1 MASTGLNFSALTP
14 SNGALQSLSELLFSK
29 VLGEERL
36 AQVFNVIFGAE
47 NGKKVGFIGEFGLV
61 GKAAQGCEPTYNNSQ
76 IETSE
81 KTWDLGEWGVYE
93 KICYKDLLGTLAQVA
108 MRRGANIA
116 DLTGTEYIDDIV
128 YPRLE
133 LAIYKMLMRFA
144 WFGDKN
150 ADNVADGGVI
160 TNGVD
165 PEFFTV
171 TDGFWKRFFAIASG
185 NSARRVNIA
194 ANAEATFAAQKSAI
208 LENGVA
214 SGIIDNLIMGA
225 SADLRQGENQ
235 VIFVTQSLKD
245 ALSRDIRN
253 NNKGSELQ
261 WRAIFDGITESQY
274 DGIRLVAMPLW
285 DSIIQA
291 YESTG
296 TAWNKPHRAVYTTT
310 NNLLVGIDNY
320 TDFAELNV
328 FFDEKSELNLLKSK
342 GALGTIVAQDN
353 MVQVAY

>member
-81 KTWDLGEWGVYE
+81 KAWDLGEWGVYE
-93 KICYKDLLGTLAQVA
+93 KICYNDLLGTLAQVA

>member
-14 SNGALQSLSELLFSK
+14 SNGALQSLSELLFNK

-47 NGKKVGFIGEFGLV
+47 HGKKVGFIGEFGLV
-61 GKAAQGCEPTYNNSQ
+61 GKAAQGCEPEYNNSQ

-93 KICYKDLLGTLAQVA
+93 KICYKDLIGTLAQVA
-108 MRRGANIA
+108 MRRGAKIA

-150 ADNVADGGVI
+150 ADNVTDGGVI

-165 PEFFTV
+165 PAFFTV
-171 TDGFWKRFFAIASG
+171 TDGFWKRFFAIASAD
-185 NSARRVNIA
+185 SARRVNIA
-194 ANAEATFAAQKSAI
+194 ANAEATFALQKSAI
-208 LENGVA
+208 LNTGVA
-214 SGIIDNLIMGA
+214 TSILDNLIMGA

-253 NNKGSELQ
+253 NNTGSELQ

-342 GALGTIVAQDN
+342 GALGTLVAQDN

>member
-1 MASTGLNFSALTP
+1 MASTGLNFEALTP
-14 SNGALQSLSELLFSK
+14 SNGALQSLNELIFLK

-47 NGKKVGFIGEFGLV
+47 NGKKVGFVGEFGLV
-61 GKAAQGCEPTYNNSQ
+61 GQAVQGCDPNYNNTTLA
-76 IETSE
+76 TSE

-93 KICYKDLLGTLAQVA
+93 KICFRDLLGTLAQVA

-116 DLTGTEYIDDIV
+116 DLTGTEYVDDIV

-150 ADNVADGGVI
+150 ADNVTDGGVI
-160 TNGVD
+160 TDGVD
-165 PEFFTV
+165 PAFFTV
-171 TDGFWKRFFAIASG
+171 TDGFWKRFFAIASADA
-185 NSARRVNIA
+185 SRRVTIA
-194 ANAEATFAAQKSAI
+194 ANAEASYAAQKSAI
-208 LENGVA
+208 LGDGVA
-214 SGIIDNLIMGA
+214 TGIIDNLIMNA
-225 SADLRQGENQ
+225 SADLRQGANQ

-261 WRAIFDGITESQY
+261 WRAIFDGITETEY
-274 DGIRLVAMPLW
+274 DGIRLVAVPFW
-285 DSIIQA
+285 DSVIQA
-291 YESTG
+291 YEDNG
-296 TAWNKPHRAVYTTT
+296 TSWNKPHRAVYTTT
-310 NNLLVGIDNY
+310 DNLLVGIDNY

-342 GALGTIVAQDN
+342 GALGTLVAQDN
-353 MVQVAY
+353 MIQVAY

>member
-1 MASTGLNFSALTP
+1 MASTGLNFLALTP

-61 GKAAQGCEPTYNNSQ
+61 GKAAQGCEPTYNNSK

-93 KICYKDLLGTLAQVA
+93 KICYKDLVGTLAQVA

-128 YPRLE
+128 YPRLK

-160 TNGVD
+160 TDGVD
-165 PEFFTV
+165 PAFFTV

-208 LENGVA
+208 LGDGVA
-214 SGIIDNLIMGA
+214 SGILDNLIMGA

-245 ALSRDIRN
+245 ALNRDNRN

-342 GALGTIVAQDN
+342 GALGTLVAQDN

>member
-1 MASTGLNFSALTP
+1 MSSSGLNFSALTP
-14 SNGALQSLSELLFSK
+14 SNGALRELNELIFLK

-47 NGKKVGFIGEFGLV
+47 NGKKVGFVGEFGLV
-61 GKAAQGCEPTYNNSQ
+61 GKELQGCDPTYNNSTLA
-76 IETSE
+76 TSE

-93 KICYKDLLGTLAQVA
+93 KICFKDLIGTLAQVA

-116 DLTGTEYIDDIV
+116 DLTGTEYIDDVV

-150 ADNVADGGVI
+150 ADNIADGGVI
-160 TNGVD
+160 TAGVS
-165 PEFFTV
+165 PEYFTV
-171 TDGFWKRFFAIASG
+171 TDGFWKRFFAIASADA
-185 NSARRVNIA
+185 NRRVTIA

-208 LENGVA
+208 LGAGVA
-214 SGIIDNLIMGA
+214 TGILDNLIMNA

-245 ALSRDIRN
+245 ALTRDIRN

-261 WRAIFDGITESQY
+261 WRSIFDGVTEAQY
-274 DGIRLVAMPLW
+274 DGIRLVAMPFW

-291 YESTG
+291 YENTG

-342 GALGTIVAQDN
+342 GALGTLVAQDN

>member
-14 SNGALQSLSELLFSK
+14 SNGALQNLSELLFRE
-29 VLGEERL
+29 VLGSERL

-47 NGKKVGFIGEFGLV
+47 HGKKVGFIGEFGLV

-93 KICYKDLLGTLAQVA
+93 KICYRDLVGTLAQVA

-150 ADNVADGGVI
+150 ADNVTDGGII

-165 PEFFTV
+165 PAFFSV
-171 TDGFWKRFFAIASG
+171 TDGFWKRFFAIASAD
-185 NSARRVNIA
+185 SMRRVNIA

-214 SGIIDNLIMGA
+214 TSILDNLIMGA

-342 GALGTIVAQDN
+342 GALGTLVAQDN

>member
-14 SNGALQSLSELLFSK
+14 SNGALQSLSELLFNK

-36 AQVFNVIFGAE
+36 AQVFNVIFGTE

-61 GKAAQGCEPTYNNSQ
+61 GKAAQGCEPEYNSSQ

-93 KICYKDLLGTLAQVA
+93 KICYRDLIGTLAQVA

-144 WFGDKN
+144 WFGDKD
-150 ADNVADGGVI
+150 ADNVSDGGVI

-165 PEFFTV
+165 PAFFTV
-171 TDGFWKRFFAIASG
+171 TDGFWKRFFAIASA
-185 NSARRVNIA
+185 NSLRRVNIA
-194 ANAEATFAAQKSAI
+194 ANAETTFAAQKSAI
-208 LENGVA
+208 LETGVA
-214 SGIIDNLIMGA
+214 TGILDNLIMGA

-253 NNKGSELQ
+253 NNKGSDLQ
-261 WRAIFDGITESQY
+261 WRAIFDGITETQY
-274 DGIRLVAMPLW
+274 DGIRLVAVPLW

>member
-14 SNGALQSLSELLFSK
+14 SNGALQSLNELLFRE
-29 VLGEERL
+29 VLGSERL

-61 GKAAQGCEPTYNNSQ
+61 GKAAQGCEPTYNSSQ

-93 KICYKDLLGTLAQVA
+93 KICYRDLIGTLAQVA

-150 ADNVADGGVI
+150 ADNVTDGGVI
-160 TNGVD
+160 TDGVD
-165 PEFFTV
+165 PAFFTV
-171 TDGFWKRFFAIASG
+171 TDGFWKRFFAIASAD
-185 NSARRVNIA
+185 SARRVNIA
-194 ANAEATFAAQKSAI
+194 ANAEETFAAQKSAI
-208 LENGVA
+208 LGNGVA
-214 SGIIDNLIMGA
+214 TGILDNLIMGA

-235 VIFVTQSLKD
+235 VIFVTQSIKD

-261 WRAIFDGITESQY
+261 WHAIFDGITESQY

-320 TDFAELNV
+320 SDFAELNV

-342 GALGTIVAQDN
+342 GALGTLVAQDN

>member
-116 DLTGTEYIDDIV
+116 DLTGTEYIDDVV

-165 PEFFTV
+165 PEFFSV
-171 TDGFWKRFFAIASG
+171 TDGFWKRLYAIVAA
-185 NSARRVNIA
+185 NAQRRVEIA
-194 ANAEATFAAQKSAI
+194 ANNQTTFAAQKSGI
-208 LENGVA
+208 ITSGVA
-214 SGIIDNLIMGA
+214 TGVLDNLIMGA
-225 SADLRQGENQ
+225 TPELRQAANQ

-245 ALSRDIRN
+245 ALVRDIRAN
-253 NNKGSELQ
+253 NVGSELQ
-261 WRAIFDGITESQY
+261 WRSIWDGITETEYQ
-274 DGIRLVAMPLW
+274 GIRLVAMPFW
-285 DSIIQA
+285 DSIIQS

-296 TAWNKPHRAVYTTT
+296 TKWNKPHRALYTTT
-310 NNLLVGIDNY
+310 DNLLVGIDNY

-353 MVQVAY
+353 LVQVAY

>member
-29 VLGEERL
+29 LLGEERL

-61 GKAAQGCEPTYNNSQ
+61 GKAAQGCDPTYNSSQ

-93 KICYKDLLGTLAQVA
+93 KICYRDLIGTLAQVA

-150 ADNVADGGVI
+150 ADNVTDGGVI
-160 TNGVD
+160 TDGVD
-165 PEFFTV
+165 PAFFTV
-171 TDGFWKRFFAIASG
+171 TDGFWKRFFAIASAD
-185 NSARRVNIA
+185 SARRVNIA
-194 ANAEATFAAQKSAI
+194 ANAEATFAEQKAGI

-214 SGIIDNLIMGA
+214 TGILDSLIMGA

-261 WRAIFDGITESQY
+261 WSAIFDGITESQY

-342 GALGTIVAQDN
+342 GALGTLVAQDN

>member
-1 MASTGLNFSALTP
+1 MQSTGLNFSALTP
-14 SNGALQSLSELLFSK
+14 SNGALQSLNELLFNK

-47 NGKKVGFIGEFGLV
+47 HGKKVGFIGEFGLV
-61 GKAAQGCEPTYNNSQ
+61 GKAAQGCEPTYNSSQ

-93 KICYKDLLGTLAQVA
+93 KICYRDLIGTLAQVA

-171 TDGFWKRFFAIASG
+171 TDGFWKRFFAIASAD
-185 NSARRVNIA
+185 SARRVTIA

-208 LENGVA
+208 LNTGVA
-214 SGIIDNLIMGA
+214 TSILDNLIMGA

-320 TDFAELNV
+320 TDFSELNV

-342 GALGTIVAQDN
+342 GALGTLVAQDN